1 MIIKMIVPKLGE
13 AMYYIGKPVMN
24 GCGARIG
31 GIIDVKEV
39 DDHYELTMSLKG
51 VYSKPDR
58 DLESFLAVNKSK
70 NKSKHVKVVCL
81 MAKSVQH
88 LTFVLRMKR
97 DIIQVTRKTNKRGSC
112 YGG

>member
-1 MIIKMIVPKLGE
+1 MIIKTIVPKLGE
-13 AMYYIGKPVMN
+13 AIYYIGEPVMN

-31 GIIDVKEV
+31 GIIDVEEV

-70 NKSKHVKVVCL
+70 NKSKTCEGCMFDGEECTTLDICL
-81 MAKSVQH
+81 KDEKGYY
-88 LTFVLRMKR
+88 TGYK
-97 DIIQVTRKTNKRGSC
+97 KNK
-112 YGG
+112 